1 MKRIGLGLATTV
13 ASTLCLAGCGG
24 GGGTFFA
31 HPAITITIAITMAV
45 RDMLRK
51 RIEAFSLNV
60 NVFSCGKECRDELT
74 GRSDQC
80 QSRIDTIY
88 AQIED
93 AQT

>member
-1 MKRIGLGLATTV
+1 M
-13 ASTLCLAGCGG
+13 
-24 GGGTFFA
+24 
-31 HPAITITIAITMAV
+31 TIAITMAV

-60 NVFSCGKECRDELT
+60 CSCVKECRDELT